1 MCIVMLLL
9 LSNCLYPYLCIPF
22 NVSSYILIHLLLHI
36 SVPIV
41 DENDQVTLG
50 FIHVVHNGMV
60 GMDGDVYV
68 GDKKIVP
75 QRYMEKVH
83 FSVSRN

>member
-1 MCIVMLLL
+1 MGTVMPLL
-9 LSNCLYPYLCIPF
+9 LSNSLYPYFLCNIPF
-22 NVSSYILIHLLLHI
+22 NVSSYILIHLRLHI

-41 DENDQVTLG
+41 DDNDQVTLG

-75 QRYMEKVH
+75 QRYNEQG
-83 FSVSRN
+83 

>member
-1 MCIVMLLL
+1 MGIVMSLL
-9 LSNCLYPYLCIPF
+9 LSNCLHPCIPF
-22 NVSSYILIHLLLHI
+22 NVSSYIIIHLLLHI
-36 SVPIV
+36 SVPVV
-41 DENDQVTLG
+41 DDSDQVSLG

-75 QRYMEKVH
+75 QRYKEQG
-83 FSVSRN
+83 

>member
-1 MCIVMLLL
+1 M
-9 LSNCLYPYLCIPF
+9 
-22 NVSSYILIHLLLHI
+22 HI

-50 FIHVVHNGMV
+50 FIQVVHNGMV